1 MHGERCLG
9 FVGLDSVRRTHDYG
23 EEETTLL
30 MLFAQML
37 VNIRLRVEAEEQ
49 IRSLTEGLER
59 KVVERTAQLETSVQQ
74 LQAVNRELESFTY
87 SASHDLR
94 TPLRGIEGF
103 STLLLED
110 HAAQLDDQGREYLRR
125 IQRATLHMSRLVND
139 LLAYSRLQQ
148 LTDLV
153 ESVDLNTTLQT
164 VAAPFRDEI
173 EAREG
178 RLELAIPDGLA
189 VRASPQGLAIV
200 LRNLI
205 DNALKFTPA
214 GEAPRIRVE
223 AQAQGD
229 RVLLS
234 VSDQGIGFDMK
245 YHDRIFGMFQRLHRQ
260 EQIPGTGI
268 GLALV
273 QKAVERMGGQI
284 RAQSAPGQGARFD
297 IDLPSA

>member
-1 MHGERCLG
+1 
-9 FVGLDSVRRTHDYG
+9 VGLDSVRRTHNYG

-30 MLFAQML
+30 LLFAQML

-49 IRSLTEGLER
+49 IRGLTEGLER
-59 KVVERTAQLETSVQQ
+59 KVVERTAQLGTSVQQ

-103 STLLLED
+103 SSLLLDE
-110 HAAQLDDQGREYLRR
+110 HAEQLDDQGREYLRR

-148 LTDLV
+148 LTDLI
-153 ESVDLNTTLQT
+153 EPVDLASAVQE

-178 RLELAIPDGLA
+178 RLQVVISDGLA
-189 VRASPQGLAIV
+189 VRANPQGLAIV

-214 GEAPRIRVE
+214 GEAPRIRIE
-223 AQAQGD
+223 ARGLGD

-284 RAQSAPGQGARFD
+284 RAQSAPGQGARFE